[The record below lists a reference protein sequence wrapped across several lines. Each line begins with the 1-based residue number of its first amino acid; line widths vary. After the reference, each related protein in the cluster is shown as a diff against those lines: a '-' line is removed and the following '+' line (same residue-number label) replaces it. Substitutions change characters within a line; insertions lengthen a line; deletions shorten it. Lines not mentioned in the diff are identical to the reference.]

1 MTDFLGSRDKV
12 LDGLRREMIGPDPC
26 GIGIDLGSPVEL
38 ADEEA
43 YGSFFEAGTGEEI
56 LRISRPTSRY
66 GVGVLYPT
74 GVVLDAVEISMDD
87 EMSDVTGP
95 RDIDADDEFSVP
107 VIDDFVRGGS
117 DELDDGHAVGDEGR
131 VSGFGEGD
139 DDLDLT
145 SANQLRPSAMGI
157 SLLLDVEKT
166 SVIEVELTGGR
177 YESVPV
183 TINRSVRH
191 WWVRRPVRCLVRFD
205 VSSVRD
211 IKAVR
216 RLTPVSREVTGLE
229 PIELEFQL
237 VARPFEQGGAIATI
251 AVVNRSPLAGSVDGN
266 ALFQTTFA
274 VRTLGGD
281 GSIDGISPYPEFRAD
296 TLVDA
301 DEEALSMALLYANTP
316 TFAVGHGC
324 AADWS
329 SALGSTSVGEVRAE
343 CFPVYEAPSVTP
355 DVDLEDGGR
364 LEVAMGPLAGLAPDD
379 DGLDSL
385 EQLVT
390 EYRTWISRRRSEI
403 PESSRFAEVAARHLD
418 LCAEMADRMSLG
430 LERLRNDAVALRAFR
445 LANQAI
451 LDQQLHSVGN
461 ERKTT
466 VDKSNRWVIE
476 SRPPVPDWRESKR
489 GRWRAFQIGFLLAS
503 LCSTIDGDDE
513 DRETVDLIFF
523 PTGGGKTEA
532 YLGLAA
538 ISMFHDR
545 LTGVR
550 RGVSVFMRYTLR
562 LLTAQQF
569 VRASALICAMER
581 IRIAEGLDGNR
592 FSIGIWVGNSTT
604 PGTREQAKRDLKKLE
619 RDSRDAKNPFLLL
632 KCPWCSAQMGPVET
646 GRSKAPGVAG
656 YRVVDGRVE
665 FRCPDLDCDFSDG
678 LPIYV
683 TDEDVYAERPSIVIG
698 TVDKFARLAWVPQA
712 RRLFGIGSDG
722 RQELHPPGLIIQDE
736 LHLISGPLGSMV
748 GLYEGIVEELCTDRS
763 GVRPIKPKIVASTA
777 TIRKFA
783 EQSKALFGRS
793 ETRLFP
799 PHGVDIADSFFA
811 QYAKNEDGTLTHGR
825 RYVGLSAPGLGSMLT
840 AEVRAFSSLLQ
851 AAKDLP
857 EDERDPWWTL
867 LSYFNSLRELGI
879 GVSLMQADVPEHLES
894 IRQRRS
900 LEFKDRRSIP
910 HVMELTSR
918 LESDQV
924 PVALKKLE
932 VKTDGDHPVD
942 VCLASNIIEVG
953 IDIGRLSLMTVA
965 GQPKST
971 SSYIQITGRVGR
983 EWKERPGLVVTVY
996 SPTKPR
1002 DRSHFERFR
1011 SYHQR
1016 LYGQVEPV
1024 SVTPFAMPVLKRALH
1039 AAIVAFVRQSGPSE
1053 LMPRPTPEDLID
1065 HAVEVLRTRVELV
1078 DEESVDSFNEMLA
1091 QRLSEWRHWGRSDW
1105 NSNREG
1111 SSPILRMAG
1120 EYVPDELKNVTW
1132 PTPSSMRDVDASC
1145 LAVVTNLYAIDLA
1158 EGSGE

>member
-1 MTDFLGSRDKV
+1 MADFLKSRDKV
-12 LDGLRREMIGPDPC
+12 LDGLRCEMVGPDPC
-26 GIGIDLGSPVEL
+26 GIGVDLSSDVRLEGE
-38 ADEEA
+38 AA

-74 GVVLDAVEISMDD
+74 GLAMDTAAPQTEDDVLDVMEQGNHDS
-87 EMSDVTGP
+87 
-95 RDIDADDEFSVP
+95 ADQLAAP
-107 VIDDFVRGGS
+107 VIDDFARGETAMPANS
-117 DELDDGHAVGDEGR
+117 YEVGDEG
-131 VSGFGEGD
+131 VTTGVGDGD

-157 SLLLDVEKT
+157 SFLLDLNKAS
-166 SVIEVELTGGR
+166 SVEVELTGGR

-183 TINRSVRH
+183 TINGAIRQ
-191 WWVRRPVRCLVRFD
+191 WWVRRPVRTVATFD
-205 VSSVRD
+205 VSILRNSE
-211 IKAVR
+211 KVR
-216 RLTPVSREVTGLE
+216 RVPSKSADAIGLE
-229 PIELEFQL
+229 PIEIEFQL
-237 VARPFEQGGAIATI
+237 LARPFEVDGSIATI
-251 AVVNRSPLAGSVDGN
+251 AVVNRSTSVGSGDAN
-266 ALFQTTFA
+266 SLFQTSFS
-274 VRTLGGD
+274 VKTLNGD
-281 GSIDGISPYPEFRAD
+281 GVIDGISPYPEFRAD

-301 DEEALSMALLYANTP
+301 DVEGLSMALLYSNTP

-329 SALGSTSVGEVRAE
+329 SSFGSGTVCEVRAE

-355 DVDLEDGGR
+355 DVVLQSGER
-364 LEVAMGPLAGLAPDD
+364 FEVAMGPLAGLSAED

-385 EQLVT
+385 DRLVT
-390 EYRTWISRRRSEI
+390 EYRAWIDHRRTEVTHF
-403 PESSRFAEVAARHLD
+403 SRFVDVANSHLD
-418 LCAEMADRMSLG
+418 LCGEMADRMQRG
-430 LERLRNDAVALRAFR
+430 LERLRQDAVALRAFR
-445 LANQAI
+445 LANYAI
-451 LDQQLHSVGN
+451 LEQQLHNVSGD
-461 ERKTT
+461 RKATI
-466 VDKSNRWVIE
+466 DKSGRWLIE
-476 SRPPVPDWRESKR
+476 SRPPVVHWKDSKR

-503 LCSTIDGDDE
+503 LCSTIDGDDV
-513 DRETVDLIFF
+513 DRQTVDLIFF

-538 ISMFHDR
+538 MSMFHDR
-545 LTGVR
+545 LKGIR

-569 VRASALICAMER
+569 LRASALICAMER
-581 IRIAEGLDGNR
+581 IRITEGLEGDR

-604 PGTREQAKRDLKKLE
+604 PGTREQAKRDLRKLE
-619 RDSRDAKNPFLLL
+619 RDPRDAKNPFLLL

-646 GRSKAPGVAG
+646 ARSKDPGVAG
-656 YRVVDGRVE
+656 YRLTAGRVE
-665 FRCPDLDCDFSDG
+665 FHCPDRDCDFSSG

-683 TDEDVYAERPSIVIG
+683 TDEDVYEERPSIVIG
-698 TVDKFARLAWVPQA
+698 TVDKFARLTWVPQA
-712 RRLFGIGSDG
+712 RRLFGIDSDG
-722 RQELHPPGLIIQDE
+722 RQELHPPSLIIQDE

-748 GLYEGIVEELCTDRS
+748 GLYEGIVEELCTDRL
-763 GVRPIKPKIVASTA
+763 GVRPIAPKIVASTA

-783 EQSKALFGRS
+783 EQSKALFGR
-793 ETRLFP
+793 EDTRLFP

-811 QYAKNEDGTLTHGR
+811 QYAKNEDGTLMHGR

-851 AAKDLP
+851 SAKDLP
-857 EDERDPWWTL
+857 SDERDPWWTL
-867 LSYFNSLRELGI
+867 VSYFNSLRELGI
-879 GVSLMQADVPEHLES
+879 GVSLMQADVPEHLNS
-894 IRQRRS
+894 IGQRRS
-900 LEFKDRRSIP
+900 LEFADRRSIP
-910 HVMELTSR
+910 NVMELTSR

-932 VKTDGDHPVD
+932 VKSDGDHPVD

-983 EWKERPGLVVTVY
+983 EWQTRPGLVVTIY

-1024 SVTPFAMPVLKRALH
+1024 SVTPFAMPVLRRALH
-1039 AAIVAFVRQSGPSE
+1039 AAIVAFVRQSGPIE
-1053 LMPRPTPEDLID
+1053 LMPRPTPDDLID
-1065 HAVEVLRTRVELV
+1065 RAVSVLRSRVELI
-1078 DEESVDSFNEMLA
+1078 DEEAVGSFKEMLA
-1091 QRLSEWRHWGRSDW
+1091 QRLNEWRHWGRSDW
-1105 NSNREG
+1105 DSSHEG

-1158 EGSGE
+1158 EGSEE